1 MLTVFSVT
9 FMFEKNENKQKTYQ
23 PRCRYLHQTQGDQI
37 WQNFANLAKVNKSF
51 ANFWLFISCLAK
63 CLLWKICDIIVLIG
77 IVLNSQILKNNLTIW
92 SHWSN
97 NNNNNNNRWII
108 IHFRR
113 EKGFCRLCYYAA
125 EKTDFQISGEKYFE
139 LFWLS
144 SVNTKASRPYP
155 YMEEGRILYVSVHLC
170 VCPSMLQKTL
180 HILWTDGPIWENFQ
194 GLLCRLVVT
203 YLYLG
208 TNLPNPHCQKII

>member
-1 MLTVFSVT
+1 ML
-9 FMFEKNENKQKTYQ
+9 
-23 PRCRYLHQTQGDQI
+23 
-37 WQNFANLAKVNKSF
+37 SF
-51 ANFWLFISCLAK
+51 
-63 CLLWKICDIIVLIG
+63 LWKICDIIVLIG

-92 SHWSN
+92 SHWS
-97 NNNNNNNRWII
+97 NNNNNRWII

-139 LFWLS
+139 LYWLS

-170 VCPSMLQKTL
+170 VCPSMCLSIYVSVHLCCRKRCISYERMDQFGKT
-180 HILWTDGPIWENFQ
+180 F
-194 GLLCRLVVT
+194 RA
-203 YLYLG
+203 Y
-208 TNLPNPHCQKII
+208 